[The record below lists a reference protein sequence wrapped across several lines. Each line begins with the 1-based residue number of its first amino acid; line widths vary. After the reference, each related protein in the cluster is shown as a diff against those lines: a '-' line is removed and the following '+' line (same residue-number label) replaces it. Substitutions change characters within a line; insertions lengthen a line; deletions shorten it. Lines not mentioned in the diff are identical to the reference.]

1 MYNTPPSHGHSGDRG
16 GARSR
21 SPLRGERAF
30 GPGVLGAAVLA
41 LCAVGL
47 LAGCHGTP
55 RTPEA
60 RPVRFTVVAY
70 NVEFGNRGT
79 AEEIGEALKSYE
91 PDVVAF
97 NEVPGGDWV
106 QRAGVVLDMP
116 YCYVGEVSS
125 ANHADKYKAVLSR
138 TPLFDTGEVVLTGP
152 GWNPASAV
160 RASTWVGGQEV
171 VVYALHVSG
180 AAHGGQPRPGE
191 HHAGDLARRAAA
203 GHADEPDAVVILAGD
218 FNDRLGEPQM
228 DDCLAAG
235 FRASW
240 QDLGVD
246 VSRASG
252 LSTWNAAGEQRSGVI
267 DHVLYRVP
275 PGAAGAGTP
284 GIAAVDGGII
294 VLDPPLADHHPVWAL
309 FEIVPNP

>member
-1 MYNTPPSHGHSGDRG
+1 MSKTDPSCGLWGVRG
-16 GARSR
+16 GTLLNSQV
-21 SPLRGERAF
+21 RGVRAV
-30 GPGVLGAAVLA
+30 GPGLLVAVAMAVCA
-41 LCAVGL
+41 LGL

-55 RTPEA
+55 VVQ
-60 RPVRFTVVAY
+60 PVRLTVVAY

-79 AEEIGEALKSYE
+79 AEQVGEALIAYE

-106 QRAGVVLDMP
+106 ERAGVVLGMP
-116 YCYVGEVSS
+116 YCYVGEISS
-125 ANHADKYKAVLSR
+125 ANHKDKYKAVLSR
-138 TPLFDTGEVVLTGP
+138 TPLHDTGELVLEGP

-160 RASTWVGGQEV
+160 RASTRVGGREV

-180 AAHGGQPRPGE
+180 GAHGGQPRPGE
-191 HHAGDLARRAAA
+191 QQSGDLARRAAEA
-203 GHADEPDAVVILAGD
+203 TPGALVILAGD
-218 FNDRLGEPQM
+218 FNDRLGEAHM

-240 QDLGVD
+240 QDLGLD

-252 LSTWNAAGEQRSGVI
+252 LSTWNAAGGQRSGVI

-275 PGAAGAGTP
+275 SAMRT
-284 GIAAVDGGII
+284 VDGGII
-294 VLDPPLADHHPVWAL
+294 ALDPVLADHHPVWAE
-309 FEIVPNP
+309 FEIEPTP